1 MTTKERIQAELER
14 LSEEDMAGLLPIIQK
29 LGQQKQGQQKQGQ
42 GPAKSAVPGADQ
54 GGRMAAALEQLA
66 QSGTLAG
73 MDAVQWQKETRA
85 DRPLPGRDE

>member
-29 LGQQKQGQQKQGQ
+29 LGQPQQEQGS
-42 GPAKSAVPGADQ
+42 AKPGSPGSDQ